1 MYKLQTLKK
10 AISNYERSLPNTMLY
25 KISTKINDFY
35 SLLDKQI
42 ERVYKKYSE
51 SHTAKEKDLDLD
63 NDNSLYLKDNFL
75 DKTKFFDDNMPIMR
89 QIDEEIT
96 LDNGII

>member
-1 MYKLQTLKK
+1 
-10 AISNYERSLPNTMLY
+10 MLY

-35 SLLDKQI
+35 TLIDNQADKFYQ
-42 ERVYKKYSE
+42 KYAE
-51 SHTAKEKDLDLD
+51 NHQGKEKDMDID
-63 NDNSLYLKDNFL
+63 KDNSLYLQDNFL
-75 DKTKFFDDNMPIMR
+75 ADKSKFFDENIPIMR